1 MAVDRSALAHLEP
14 IAMLS
19 QNRLHELSGLCYIEK
34 VSKDIDPFRMN
45 VMKSAQAMYLLS
57 GDLGLAVYRW
67 QQEDT
72 ARRQPQPGKPLIDAS
87 AGAAVRLPHSFW
99 YRTDSRFS
107 CSRVG
112 QKHKPDDLQPTAHFS

>member
-1 MAVDRSALAHLEP
+1 
-14 IAMLS
+14 MLS

-45 VMKSAQAMYLLS
+45 VLKSAQAMYLLS

-72 ARRQPQPGKPLIDAS
+72 ARRQPGSQAS
-87 AGAAVRLPHSFW
+87 H
-99 YRTDSRFS
+99 
-107 CSRVG
+107 
-112 QKHKPDDLQPTAHFS
+112 